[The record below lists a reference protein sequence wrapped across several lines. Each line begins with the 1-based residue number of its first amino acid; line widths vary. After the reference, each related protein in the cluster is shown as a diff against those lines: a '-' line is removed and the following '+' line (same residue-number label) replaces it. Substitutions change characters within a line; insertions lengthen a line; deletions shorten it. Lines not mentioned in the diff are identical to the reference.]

1 MESNNLDNWAGRTR
15 LPLEGK
21 KALVTGCNGRLGPV
35 WMKALGEAGAIV
47 VGADLPNY
55 DICKPLPLA
64 NRFDIL
70 VNNAGVDDRPRPGVN
85 EPWPRYD
92 TAKQMALTNLYGT
105 YVMLNT
111 FGEAMAERGG
121 GVIVNIA
128 SLYGLVSP
136 DMGLYSHLDGFKK
149 HAMYGATKA
158 GIISLTK
165 YYAAYYGPRN
175 VRVNAIAPGGVI
187 DPSDPLTGQD
197 HEFTRKYTAK
207 IPMGR
212 MCTPADLGG
221 ALVYLASDASAFVT
235 GQTLVLDGGFT
246 CW

>member
-1 MESNNLDNWAGRTR
+1 MSLLLD
-15 LPLEGK
+15 GK
-21 KALVTGCNGRLGPV
+21 TALVTGCNGRLGPV
-35 WMKALGEAGAIV
+35 WMKAMREAGATV
-47 VGADLPNY
+47 AGVDLPGY
-55 DICKPLPLA
+55 DICDGLPIIGI
-64 NRFDIL
+64 DIL
-70 VNNAGVDDRPRPGVN
+70 VNNAGVDDRPRPGID
-85 EPWPRYD
+85 EPWPRYE

-105 YVMLNT
+105 YVMLNV
-111 FGEAMAERGG
+111 FGEAMARQGG
-121 GVIVNIA
+121 GVIINIA
-128 SLYGLVSP
+128 SLYGLVAP
-136 DMGLYSHLDGFKK
+136 DMGLYTHLDGFKK

-165 YYAAYYGPRN
+165 YYAAYYGPRG

-187 DPSDPLTGQD
+187 DPNDPLTGQD

-212 MCTPADLGG
+212 MCTLADLGG
-221 ALVYLASDASAFVT
+221 ALVYLASDASAFMT